1 MHKEGG
7 TTNKLSNWGLNYVSQ
22 RGIHISWLKQEPEPP
37 LGCSPPEIR
46 D

>member
-7 TTNKLSNWGLNYVSQ
+7 TTNKLSNWGLNYVSH
-22 RGIHISWLKQEPEPP
+22 RIHISQLKQEPEPP
-37 LGCSPPEIR
+37 LGCSPPECR